1 MNATLG
7 SIPPPFTPYPP
18 PSCPVCAACQCS
30 CPTCNNTIVYE
41 TFNITNSRIDPI
53 PYNLSCPPP
62 DLHGLSCVPWDTP
75 QKLAVGIVG
84 GVLAGILAS
93 VLLSY
98 SLLKRQYKLKKIS
111 EFMKEENN
119 I

>member
-1 MNATLG
+1 MNF
-7 SIPPPFTPYPP
+7 SVPPPFTPSPA
-18 PSCPVCAACQCS
+18 CPVCAICSTCQCS
-30 CPTCNNTIVYE
+30 CPACNNTIVYQSY
-41 TFNITNSRIDPI
+41 NST

-62 DLHGLSCVPWDTP
+62 DLHGLSCVPWQTP

-98 SLLKRQYKLKKIS
+98 ALLKRQYKLKKIS
-111 EFMKEENN
+111 EFMQEDLNMR
-119 I
+119 